1 MGDTEHA
8 VHTYGDSHS
17 HPRLPQLLLSG
28 VTDAAYATVPCDFN
42 IEPSQEWIMDVFAG
56 TESLLEEGRR
66 RGWSYVGWDC
76 DGVSRLVEVGD
87 RVECRLIADL
97 SAGWCLARMLHC
109 VYVQTGL
116 LPQHCRL
123 VWYSPPC
130 EFYSFLNRTN
140 RRHRY
145 WGRPNMP
152 PLPGLPTIV
161 NDMIEGIITD
171 DSVA

>member
-1 MGDTEHA
+1 
-8 VHTYGDSHS
+8 
-17 HPRLPQLLLSG
+17 
-28 VTDAAYATVPCDFN
+28 
-42 IEPSQEWIMDVFAG
+42 MDVFAG

-116 LPQHCRL
+116 LPEYCRL
-123 VWYSPPC
+123 VWHSPPC
-130 EFYSFLNRTN
+130 EFYSYLNRPSQ
-140 RRHRY
+140 RHRF
-145 WGRPNMP
+145 WNRPNMP
-152 PLPGLPTIV
+152 PRPGLPTVV
-161 NDMIEGIITD
+161 NNMIEGIICD
-171 DSVA
+171 HSVV